1 MSITFIKNPAI
12 LRDFFIFS
20 RMRKTITKLCWLFVV
35 ALLISCG
42 NTKKS
47 KTTSNAEAAVT
58 KTENLN
64 LEVNENEVADLLKY
78 LSSNELRGRAT
89 GSEGIEKAAQKIEGV
104 FKENNLKPYFETYRH
119 NFETQGVEGFNIVG
133 VLPGNDPELKEEFI
147 ILGAHYDHIGI
158 QDPIDGDSI
167 ANGANDNAAGTV
179 AVVEM
184 AKKFAAID
192 DNKRSIMFVLF
203 SAEELGLVGAKKL
216 AKRLKD
222 DDLDLYTLFNF
233 EMIGVPMVNKDYIGY
248 LTGYENSNFAE
259 KFNEYSDKKVLGFL
273 PQAKEYQLFQ
283 RSDNYP
289 FYEAFKVPAQSISTF
304 DFTNYNY
311 YHHVADEA
319 EKLDISHM
327 VNVVKSVI
335 PGIYRMANTPEKEI
349 KMN

>member
-1 MSITFIKNPAI
+1 
-12 LRDFFIFS
+12 
-20 RMRKTITKLCWLFVV
+20 MRKTITKLCWLFAL

-42 NTKKS
+42 NSKKT
-47 KTTSNAEAAVT
+47 KTTSKAEAAVT

-64 LEVNENEVADLLKY
+64 LEINKNEVADLLQY
-78 LSSNELRGRAT
+78 LSSNELEGRAT
-89 GSEGIEKAAQKIEGV
+89 GSEGIEKAAQKIEGI

-119 NFETQGVEGFNIVG
+119 NFETEGVEGFNIVG
-133 VLPGNDPELKEEFI
+133 VLPGNDPQLKEEFI

-216 AKRLKD
+216 AKRLKA

-233 EMIGVPMVNKDYIGY
+233 EMIGVPMANKDYIGY

-259 KFNEYSDKKVLGFL
+259 KFNEYSEEKVLGFL
-273 PQAKEYQLFQ
+273 PQAKEYQLFK

-319 EKLDISHM
+319 EKLDIPHM
-327 VNVVKSVI
+327 VKVIKSVI
-335 PGIYRMANTPEKEI
+335 PGIYKMANTPEKEI
-349 KMN
+349 RMNEQ

>member
-1 MSITFIKNPAI
+1 MIS
-12 LRDFFIFS
+12 
-20 RMRKTITKLCWLFVV
+20 KLCWVFAF

-42 NTKKS
+42 NSKKS
-47 KTTSNAEAAVT
+47 KTASKTEAIAI

-64 LEVNENEVADLLKY
+64 LNINENEVENLLHY
-78 LSSNELRGRAT
+78 LSSNELKGRAT
-89 GSEGIEKAAQKIEGV
+89 GTDGIEKAAQKIEGV
-104 FKENNLKPYFETYRH
+104 FKKNGLKPYFETYRH
-119 NFETQGVEGFNIVG
+119 NFETQGLEGFNLVG
-133 VLPGNDPELKEEFI
+133 VLPGNDPELKEEFV
-147 ILGAHYDHIGI
+147 ILGAHYDHIGV
-158 QDPIDGDSI
+158 QDPIAGDSI

-222 DDLDLYTLFNF
+222 DNLDLYTLFNF
-233 EMIGVPMVNKDYIGY
+233 EMIGVPMTNKDYIGY

-259 KFNEYSDKKVLGFL
+259 KFNEYSKEKVLGFL
-273 PQAKEYQLFQ
+273 PQAKEYKLFQ

-289 FYEAFKVPAQSISTF
+289 FYEAFKIPAQTISTF

-311 YHHVADEA
+311 YHHVADEP
-319 EKLDISHM
+319 EKLDITHM

-335 PGIYRMANTPEKEI
+335 PGIFRMVNTPEKEI
-349 KMN
+349 KMNEQ